1 MAKQIRR
8 SERILLDRQKDSSEK
23 LLKDD
28 DRE

>member
-8 SERILLDRQKDSSEK
+8 SERIRLDRQKDRSEK